1 MNGNIHLKLLKIK
14 KNKTQNDL
22 ILKENKN
29 KTIYNTPKKR
39 KIPIVSGYFPEDFS
53 INIYK
58 STSLYKKRY
67 QIEPLPLKKQLK
79 LIKIRKKTIKSEKLI
94 KTIKNDI
101 KENNFS
107 SDLLRLLKS
116 NKIDRFA
123 KRYLEKTN
131 NKKNKLNN
139 YINKN
144 VRRILTPNNNQKE
157 ENKQTDEDKITN
169 DDLINQNIFSPLN
182 NTKKKENKGLNKDNM
197 IDFNSEITIN
207 NIMISSSSQTNN
219 INQNEEYKRK
229 ETEVKNKILT
239 FPQSPTIL
247 KNDYIF
253 DSLTSYNN
261 SQRNIK
267 NIEKNNRRK
276 IKQYIFPKKYLILD
290 KNKNVK
296 LFSPEKKIN
305 YFNIINKLE
314 NKNKLVFSFYDPND
328 KHIKLMKEFEKKLKT
343 MDTNE
348 KSTNFSANIY

>member
-1 MNGNIHLKLLKIK
+1 
-14 KNKTQNDL
+14 
-22 ILKENKN
+22 
-29 KTIYNTPKKR
+29 
-39 KIPIVSGYFPEDFS
+39 
-53 INIYK
+53 
-58 STSLYKKRY
+58 
-67 QIEPLPLKKQLK
+67 
-79 LIKIRKKTIKSEKLI
+79 
-94 KTIKNDI
+94 
-101 KENNFS
+101 
-107 SDLLRLLKS
+107 
-116 NKIDRFA
+116 
-123 KRYLEKTN
+123 
-131 NKKNKLNN
+131 
-139 YINKN
+139 
-144 VRRILTPNNNQKE
+144 
-157 ENKQTDEDKITN
+157 
-169 DDLINQNIFSPLN
+169 
-182 NTKKKENKGLNKDNM
+182 M
-197 IDFNSEITIN
+197 IGFNSEITIN

-229 ETEVKNKILT
+229 ETEIKNKILT

-305 YFNIINKLE
+305 YFNKLE